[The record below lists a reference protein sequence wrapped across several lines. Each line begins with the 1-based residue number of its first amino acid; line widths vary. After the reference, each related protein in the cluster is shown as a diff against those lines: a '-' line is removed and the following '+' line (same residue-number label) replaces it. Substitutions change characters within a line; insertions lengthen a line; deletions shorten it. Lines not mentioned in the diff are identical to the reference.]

1 MSRLFIRFSSQ
12 TQPFNELIEQPISYA
27 IYDRHDKQLQSSQCR
42 LTEINENINLT
53 VIKETI
59 VFFPLVHTVV
69 WFSEPPS
76 KNIKHNIQAAPFLI
90 EEKLCGTLEQYA
102 FAIHYAEN
110 KSYLCICAIEKN
122 TLEQLLSLLTTLP
135 NCTVLPEVPFTCLL
149 GWQLIQLNNS
159 YILNCSKGFTC
170 LPNDKQLL
178 SLFGELENTV
188 PVILDDHEY
197 FQQLVEMYFRHR
209 STLIK
214 PFSGESTVA
223 PSLIRQFRASLVATL
238 IVLIAITG
246 FNYWQAHQIGQK
258 TAALQDKITQFTQ
271 KLFPGLELTEP
282 KLQLER
288 LLNRRS
294 PKKQPLFVLLKHI
307 QQTITQLPKTSVSL
321 QSINFHEDRGINVVL
336 QASTI
341 NTIDQFIENASKQQ
355 NISIELKSA
364 NQQNEGVK
372 AIVFMSM
379 LL

>member
-1 MSRLFIRFSSQ
+1 MSRLFIHFPSQ
-12 TQPFNELIEQPISYA
+12 SQAFNALIEKPVSYA
-27 IYDRHDKQLQSSQCR
+27 IYDRHDKPLQRNQCL
-42 LTEINENINLT
+42 LTEINEI
-53 VIKETI
+53 VSSASIKETI

-102 FAIHYAEN
+102 FSIYYGAD
-110 KSYLCICAIEKN
+110 KTYLCICAIEKIC
-122 TLEQLLSLLTTLP
+122 LDQLLPLITLP
-135 NCTVLPEVPFTCLL
+135 NCTVLPEAPFTCLL
-149 GWQLIQLNNS
+149 GWQLIQLHSS

-170 LPNDKQLL
+170 LPNDKQPL

-188 PVILDDHEY
+188 PVILDDNEY
-197 FQQLVEMYFRHR
+197 FQQLVTMYFKHR
-209 STLIK
+209 SDVIK
-214 PFSGESTVA
+214 PFVGEGSAA
-223 PSLIRQFRASLVATL
+223 PSLIRQFRTSLVASF
-238 IVLIAITG
+238 IVLVAITG

-258 TAALQDKITQFTQ
+258 TSALQNKTTQFTQ

-294 PKKQPLFVLLKHI
+294 LQKQPLFVLLKHI
-307 QQTITQLPKTSVSL
+307 QHTIKQLPKTSVSL

-341 NTIDQFIENASKQQ
+341 NTIDQFIEKASTQK
-355 NISIELKSA
+355 NMSIELKSA